1 MHGLRKGLL
10 WFFTLWGVVT
20 LVFLLFF
27 GLSSDAVESALGQN
41 SDEKTRQAIRTK
53 WGLDQPLSVQYLQTL
68 NRLSPVGFHPT
79 DSTSLEFSGVW
90 VWKGDEKGCML
101 KWPYLGKSFQNNR
114 SVSDLLME
122 SLPGTAI
129 LALSAIGIA
138 LILGLALG
146 GITAWKQGTWL
157 DRALVGISTLGISIP
172 SYLAAV
178 LAAFFLGYWWH
189 DATGLPIS
197 GSWMD
202 YDVWEGKHIAWKN
215 LILPA
220 FTLGIRPLAVVLQMS
235 RSSFLETYS
244 MDYIR
249 TARAKGLSE
258 WAVFRWHVLRNS
270 MAPVVTTITG
280 WLASLLAGAVF
291 VETIFGWKGLGKL
304 TVDALNASDL
314 PVLMGIVLLVSILF
328 MFLQALTDRIHRW
341 IDPRIRE
348 E

>member
-146 GITAWKQGTWL
+146 GITAWKQGT
-157 DRALVGISTLGISIP
+157 
-172 SYLAAV
+172 
-178 LAAFFLGYWWH
+178 
-189 DATGLPIS
+189 
-197 GSWMD
+197 
-202 YDVWEGKHIAWKN
+202 
-215 LILPA
+215 
-220 FTLGIRPLAVVLQMS
+220 
-235 RSSFLETYS
+235 
-244 MDYIR
+244 
-249 TARAKGLSE
+249 
-258 WAVFRWHVLRNS
+258 
-270 MAPVVTTITG
+270 
-280 WLASLLAGAVF
+280 
-291 VETIFGWKGLGKL
+291 
-304 TVDALNASDL
+304 
-314 PVLMGIVLLVSILF
+314 
-328 MFLQALTDRIHRW
+328 
-341 IDPRIRE
+341 
-348 E
+348 